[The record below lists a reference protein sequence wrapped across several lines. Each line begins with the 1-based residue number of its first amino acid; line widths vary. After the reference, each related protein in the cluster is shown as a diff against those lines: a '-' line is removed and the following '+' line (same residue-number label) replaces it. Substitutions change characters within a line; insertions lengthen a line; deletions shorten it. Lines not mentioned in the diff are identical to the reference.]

1 MNKTLK
7 RIILII
13 VIFGGLGWVMMGMPP
28 HPRIGYAPEQPFNY
42 NHKIHAGDYK
52 IDCQY
57 CHTGVTT
64 GRKAGVP
71 SLNICLNCHANGIV
85 GTDKVYGETKDED
98 GKAVPLIGEDLV
110 TQLVE
115 LADAAADEPVSV
127 QWTRIH
133 NLPDHVRFSH
143 APHVAKFSKEGEP
156 TKEVCKL
163 CHGDI
168 ASMEVVEQVE
178 TLNMGFCI
186 SCHKK
191 HKDDE
196 VNNAMTNCSACHY

>member
-1 MNKTLK
+1 MNKKLK

-13 VIFGGLGWVMMGMPP
+13 VIFGGLGWLMMGMPP
-28 HPRIGYAPEQPFNY
+28 HPRVGYAPEQPFNY

-71 SLNICLNCHANGIV
+71 SLNICLNCHASGA
-85 GTDKVYGETKDED
+85 GQDKEQVMK
-98 GKAVPLIGEDLV
+98 
-110 TQLVE
+110 LVE
-115 LADAAADEPVSV
+115 EFADEGVRP

-143 APHVAKFSKEGEP
+143 APHIAKFSKEGEP

-168 ASMEVVEQVE
+168 ASMDVVEQVK
-178 TLNMGFCI
+178 TMNMGFCVT
-186 SCHKK
+186 CHKEN
-191 HKDDE
+191 KD
-196 VNNAMTNCSACHY
+196 NGAMLNCSTCHY